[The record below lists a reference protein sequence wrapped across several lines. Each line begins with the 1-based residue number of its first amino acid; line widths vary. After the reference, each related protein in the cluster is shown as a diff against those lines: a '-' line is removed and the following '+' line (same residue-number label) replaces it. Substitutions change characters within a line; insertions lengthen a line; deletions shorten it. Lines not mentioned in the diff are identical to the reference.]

1 MLGEF
6 YNWFSVE
13 KQNKTWQEKL
23 DNGKEP
29 FVGVM
34 NRMVSGVPAGG
45 MMLIPTPRQVDNY
58 IRSIPKGVSKT
69 QQDMGAE
76 LAKEA
81 GADVTCPMCTGIFV
95 RISAEAAHE
104 EMVAGKKA
112 VTPFWRIIPP
122 KANVR
127 KKLTFGEAIVDEM
140 RLEEGLPV

>member
-1 MLGEF
+1 MA
-6 YNWFSVE
+6 
-13 KQNKTWQEKL
+13 KQSKTWQEKL
-23 DNGKEP
+23 NNGKEP

-34 NRMVSGVPAGG
+34 NRMVGGVPAGG
-45 MMLIPTPRQVDNY
+45 MMLIPTPMQVDDY
-58 IRSIPKGVSKT
+58 IRAIPKGVSKT

-76 LAKEA
+76 LAAEA

-104 EMVAGKKA
+104 EMVAGKKM

-122 KANVR
+122 EANVR

-140 RLEEGLPV
+140 RKSEGLAI

>member
-1 MLGEF
+1 MA
-6 YNWFSVE
+6 

-23 DNGKEP
+23 NNGKEP

-34 NRMVSGVPAGG
+34 NRMVGGVPAGG
-45 MMLIPTPRQVDNY
+45 MMLIPTPMQVNDF
-58 IRSIPKGVSKT
+58 IRAIPKGVSKT

-76 LAKEA
+76 LAAEA

-104 EMVAGKKA
+104 EMVAGKSN

-122 KANVR
+122 KATVR
-127 KKLTFGEAIVDEM
+127 KKLTFGDPIVDEM
-140 RLEEGLPV
+140 RKAEGLAV

>member
-1 MLGEF
+1 MA
-6 YNWFSVE
+6 
-13 KQNKTWQEKL
+13 KQIKTWREKL

-34 NRMVSGVPAGG
+34 NRAVSGVPAGG
-45 MMLIPTPRQVDNY
+45 MMLIPTPRQVDDY
-58 IRSIPKGVSKT
+58 IRAIPEGMSKT

-76 LAKEA
+76 LAKAA

-104 EMVAGKKA
+104 EMMAGKSM

-127 KKLTFGEAIVDEM
+127 KKLTFGDAIVDEM
-140 RLEEGLPV
+140 RKAEGLSV